1 MQRSFPQMLRRAVGV
16 STNAHLGAILI
27 PCRGFGELVGF
38 YFIFLFHFPN
48 FRIHFCLI
56 LLAVDGSAL
65 PESIKRVGNAHIFP
79 NEYPGQIYAFNW
91 CLLGDGVT
99 NLKKAAFRITKP
111 LDLKVAGLAPL
122 AKPLKVKAAAAST
135 MPEAGSNALSF
146 DTFDEVS
153 QRTKDLLSLSNK
165 MYCPEGDFPGSRMGV
180 RIITNSP
187 TLAPQLVAFL
197 ERAPR
202 KAPDS
207 LPITAFV
214 LEGAEEEFAG
224 YAIEEVEEELDDG
237 SKVPKSVAA
246 IVLVGKKPDIKVL
259 VAGLDASQKGLA
271 ADEAERAAKRAQEAK
286 SEEQ

>member
-1 MQRSFPQMLRRAVGV
+1 MQRSIPLVWRRAIGA
-16 STNAHLGAILI
+16 STIANLRAVLI
-27 PCRGFGELVGF
+27 PSRGF
-38 YFIFLFHFPN
+38 
-48 FRIHFCLI
+48 
-56 LLAVDGSAL
+56 AADGSAL
-65 PESIKRVGNAHIFP
+65 PESIKRIGVANVFP

-91 CLLGDGVT
+91 CLHGDGLT
-99 NLKKAAFRITKP
+99 NIKKAAFRITKP

-122 AKPLKVKAAAAST
+122 DKPLKIKAAPASKI
-135 MPEAGSNALSF
+135 PEAGSDALSF

-165 MYCPEGDFPGSRMGV
+165 MYCPEGDFPGTRTGV
-180 RIITNSP
+180 RIITNSA
-187 TLAPQLVAFL
+187 TLAPQFLAYL

-224 YAIEEVEEELDDG
+224 YAIEEVEDELADG
-237 SKVPKSVAA
+237 TTVAKSVAA
-246 IVLVGKKPDIKVL
+246 VVLVGKKPDIKVL
-259 VAGLDASQKGLA
+259 VAGLEASQKGLA

-286 SEEQ
+286 SEA